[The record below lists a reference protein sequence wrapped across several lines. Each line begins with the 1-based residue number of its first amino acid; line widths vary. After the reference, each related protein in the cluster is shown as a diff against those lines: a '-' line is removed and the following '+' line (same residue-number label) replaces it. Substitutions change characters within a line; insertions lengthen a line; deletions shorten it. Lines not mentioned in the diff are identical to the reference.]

1 MALKLSVSTQFG
13 VPAPEAYAKITNFY
27 GTKDQLVILAYA
39 SGAGTPKAY
48 AKITNFYGTKDQL
61 QVQVAIYFNADAR
74 EQNLSTVKENAHY
87 IAVEDIN
94 GKGDL
99 IPAIYAVLKTFA
111 DYEGAEDC

>member
-1 MALKLSVSTQFG
+1 MALKLSVATQFG
-13 VPAPEAYAKITNFY
+13 VPAPE
-27 GTKDQLVILAYA
+27 
-39 SGAGTPKAY
+39 AY

-87 IAVEDIN
+87 IAMEDL
-94 GKGDL
+94 KGDL